1 MTYKPSVYKP
11 SVWVKLA
18 RLGVALVGTL
28 PQTPLR
34 RAHLAPLREI
44 LGCTCMLLRGRLLVR
59 RLCGRLAGCLVRL
72 ARRLVRLASR
82 QRGRVVALHVGR
94 GYLGLR
100 ELKSTRVPRRLT
112 RLRHEAAVDS
122 FTANWLNEN
131 QLFYRFSAEPVT
143 CRGTDH

>member
-1 MTYKPSVYKP
+1 MYGERPWKVDRGH
-11 SVWVKLA
+11 A
-18 RLGVALVGTL
+18 RLA
-28 PQTPLR
+28 PRWSPRWSLR
-34 RAHLAPLREI
+34 CSPRSPRSPR
-44 LGCTCMLLRGRLLVR
+44 LGRWLG
-59 RLCGRLAGCLVRL
+59 
-72 ARRLVRLASR
+72 RLASR
-82 QRGRVVALHVGR
+82 QSGRVVALHVGR

-143 CRGTDH
+143 CRGTDHYIVQPASALLGESSSCAVTNLPRGSATRRW

>member
-1 MTYKPSVYKP
+1 M
-11 SVWVKLA
+11 
-18 RLGVALVGTL
+18 
-28 PQTPLR
+28 
-34 RAHLAPLREI
+34 
-44 LGCTCMLLRGRLLVR
+44 LVR

-72 ARRLVRLASR
+72 ATRLVRLASR

-131 QLFYRFSAEPVT
+131 QLFYRFSAEAEPVT